1 MKFKSLITTTLAL
14 GVIAST
20 GANFNTN
27 EASAAAKPLDKSSS
41 TLHHGHS
48 NIQIPYTITVNGTSQ
63 NILSSLTFNK
73 NQNIS
78 YKDIENKVKSVLYFN
93 RGISDIDLRLSKQAE
108 YTVHFKN
115 GTKRVIDLKSGIYTA
130 DLINTSDIKA
140 ISVNVDTKKQP
151 KDKAKANVQV
161 PYTITVNGT
170 SQNIL
175 SNLTF
180 NKNQNISYKDL
191 EDKVKSV
198 LESNRGITDVD
209 LRLSKQAKYTVNFK
223 NGTKKVIDLKAGIYT
238 ANLINSSDIKSI
250 NINVDT
256 KKHIENKAKRNYQVP
271 YSINL
276 NGTSTNI
283 LSNLSFSNKP
293 WTNYKNL
300 TSQIKSVLKHDRGIS
315 EQDLK
320 YAKKAYYTVYFKN
333 GGKRIL
339 QLNSKNYTA
348 NLVHV
353 KDVKRI
359 EITVKT
365 GTKAKADRYVPYTI
379 AVNGTSTPILSDL
392 KFTGDPRVGYKDI
405 TKKVKSVLKH
415 DRGIGE
421 RELKYAK
428 KATYTVHFK
437 NGKKKVI
444 NLNSKISQL
453 NLLYVQDIKK
463 IDIDVKTGSKAKA
476 DSYVPYT
483 IAVNGTS
490 TPILSKLKISNKQLI
505 SYKYL
510 NDKVKSVLKNERG
523 ISDLD
528 LKFAKQA
535 KYTVYFKNGKK
546 QVVNLKSD
554 IFTPN
559 LFSAKDILFSA
570 KDIKK
575 IDIDVKTGS
584 KAKADSYVPYT
595 IAVNGTSTPILSKL
609 KISNKQLISYKY
621 LNDKVKSVLKSE
633 RGISDLDLKFAKQAK
648 YTVYFKNGKKQVVN
662 LKSDIFTP
670 NLFSA
675 KDIKKIDIDV
685 KQYTKSK
692 KINKSNNVKFPVTIN
707 KFENIVSNEFVFY
720 NASKITINDLSIK
733 LKSAIA
739 NDQGITKHDIELAER
754 AVYKVYFKNG
764 SSKYV
769 DLKTEYKDERVFKA
783 TDIKKVDIELKF

>member
-180 NKNQNISYKDL
+180 NKNQQISYKDL

-348 NLVHV
+348 NLVHA

-365 GTKAKADRYVPYTI
+365 GT
-379 AVNGTSTPILSDL
+379 
-392 KFTGDPRVGYKDI
+392 
-405 TKKVKSVLKH
+405 
-415 DRGIGE
+415 
-421 RELKYAK
+421 
-428 KATYTVHFK
+428 
-437 NGKKKVI
+437 
-444 NLNSKISQL
+444 
-453 NLLYVQDIKK
+453 
-463 IDIDVKTGSKAKA
+463 KAKA

-510 NDKVKSVLKNERG
+510 NDKVKSVLKSERG

-559 LFSAKDILFSA
+559 LFSAKY
-570 KDIKK
+570 IKK

-692 KINKSNNVKFPVTIN
+692 KNK
-707 KFENIVSNEFVFY
+707 
-720 NASKITINDLSIK
+720 
-733 LKSAIA
+733 
-739 NDQGITKHDIELAER
+739 
-754 AVYKVYFKNG
+754 
-764 SSKYV
+764 
-769 DLKTEYKDERVFKA
+769 
-783 TDIKKVDIELKF
+783 

>member
-365 GTKAKADRYVPYTI
+365 G
-379 AVNGTSTPILSDL
+379 
-392 KFTGDPRVGYKDI
+392 
-405 TKKVKSVLKH
+405 
-415 DRGIGE
+415 
-421 RELKYAK
+421 
-428 KATYTVHFK
+428 
-437 NGKKKVI
+437 
-444 NLNSKISQL
+444 
-453 NLLYVQDIKK
+453 
-463 IDIDVKTGSKAKA
+463 SKAKA

-559 LFSAKDILFSA
+559 LFSA

-692 KINKSNNVKFPVTIN
+692 KNK
-707 KFENIVSNEFVFY
+707 
-720 NASKITINDLSIK
+720 
-733 LKSAIA
+733 
-739 NDQGITKHDIELAER
+739 
-754 AVYKVYFKNG
+754 
-764 SSKYV
+764 
-769 DLKTEYKDERVFKA
+769 
-783 TDIKKVDIELKF
+783 

>member
-191 EDKVKSV
+191 EGKVKSV

-209 LRLSKQAKYTVNFK
+209 LRLSKQTKYTVNFK
-223 NGTKKVIDLKAGIYT
+223 NGTKKVIDLKSGIYT

-348 NLVHV
+348 NLVHA

-365 GTKAKADRYVPYTI
+365 GTKAKADR
-379 AVNGTSTPILSDL
+379 
-392 KFTGDPRVGYKDI
+392 
-405 TKKVKSVLKH
+405 
-415 DRGIGE
+415 
-421 RELKYAK
+421 
-428 KATYTVHFK
+428 
-437 NGKKKVI
+437 
-444 NLNSKISQL
+444 
-453 NLLYVQDIKK
+453 
-463 IDIDVKTGSKAKA
+463 
-476 DSYVPYT
+476 YVPYT

-510 NDKVKSVLKNERG
+510 NDKVKSVLKSERG

-559 LFSAKDILFSA
+559 LFSA

-692 KINKSNNVKFPVTIN
+692 KK
-707 KFENIVSNEFVFY
+707 
-720 NASKITINDLSIK
+720 
-733 LKSAIA
+733 
-739 NDQGITKHDIELAER
+739 
-754 AVYKVYFKNG
+754 
-764 SSKYV
+764 
-769 DLKTEYKDERVFKA
+769 
-783 TDIKKVDIELKF
+783 

>member
-14 GVIAST
+14 GVLAST
-20 GANFNTN
+20 GANFNNN

-41 TLHHGHS
+41 SLHHGYSKVHV
-48 NIQIPYTITVNGTSQ
+48 PYAITVNGTSQ

-78 YKDIENKVKSVLYFN
+78 YKDLEDRVKSVLKSD
-93 RGISDIDLRLSKQAE
+93 RGISDIDLRLSKQAK
-108 YTVHFKN
+108 YTVYFKN
-115 GTKRVIDLKSGIYTA
+115 GTKKVIDLKAGIYTA
-130 DLINTSDIKA
+130 DLINTSEIKA
-140 ISVNVDTKKQP
+140 ININVDTKKQVEDKK
-151 KDKAKANVQV
+151 KDKANYQV

-223 NGTKKVIDLKAGIYT
+223 NGTKKVIDLKSGIYT

-348 NLVHV
+348 NLVHA

-405 TKKVKSVLKH
+405 SKKVKSVLKH

-437 NGKKKVI
+437 NGTKKVI
-444 NLNSKISQL
+444 NINSNISQL

-463 IDIDVKTGSKAKA
+463 IDIDVKTG
-476 DSYVPYT
+476 T
-483 IAVNGTS
+483 
-490 TPILSKLKISNKQLI
+490 
-505 SYKYL
+505 
-510 NDKVKSVLKNERG
+510 
-523 ISDLD
+523 
-528 LKFAKQA
+528 
-535 KYTVYFKNGKK
+535 
-546 QVVNLKSD
+546 
-554 IFTPN
+554 
-559 LFSAKDILFSA
+559 
-570 KDIKK
+570 
-575 IDIDVKTGS
+575 

-685 KQYTKSK
+685 KQY
-692 KINKSNNVKFPVTIN
+692 
-707 KFENIVSNEFVFY
+707 
-720 NASKITINDLSIK
+720 
-733 LKSAIA
+733 
-739 NDQGITKHDIELAER
+739 
-754 AVYKVYFKNG
+754 
-764 SSKYV
+764 
-769 DLKTEYKDERVFKA
+769 
-783 TDIKKVDIELKF
+783 

>member
-191 EDKVKSV
+191 EGKVKSV

-223 NGTKKVIDLKAGIYT
+223 NGTKKVIDLKSGIYT

-348 NLVHV
+348 NLVHA

-365 GTKAKADRYVPYTI
+365 GNKAKADR
-379 AVNGTSTPILSDL
+379 
-392 KFTGDPRVGYKDI
+392 
-405 TKKVKSVLKH
+405 
-415 DRGIGE
+415 
-421 RELKYAK
+421 
-428 KATYTVHFK
+428 
-437 NGKKKVI
+437 
-444 NLNSKISQL
+444 
-453 NLLYVQDIKK
+453 
-463 IDIDVKTGSKAKA
+463 
-476 DSYVPYT
+476 YVPYT

-510 NDKVKSVLKNERG
+510 NDKVKSVLKSERG

-559 LFSAKDILFSA
+559 LFSA

>member
-180 NKNQNISYKDL
+180 NKNQQISYKDL

-348 NLVHV
+348 NLVHA

-365 GTKAKADRYVPYTI
+365 GTKAKADR
-379 AVNGTSTPILSDL
+379 
-392 KFTGDPRVGYKDI
+392 
-405 TKKVKSVLKH
+405 
-415 DRGIGE
+415 
-421 RELKYAK
+421 
-428 KATYTVHFK
+428 
-437 NGKKKVI
+437 
-444 NLNSKISQL
+444 
-453 NLLYVQDIKK
+453 
-463 IDIDVKTGSKAKA
+463 
-476 DSYVPYT
+476 
-483 IAVNGTS
+483 
-490 TPILSKLKISNKQLI
+490 
-505 SYKYL
+505 
-510 NDKVKSVLKNERG
+510 
-523 ISDLD
+523 
-528 LKFAKQA
+528 
-535 KYTVYFKNGKK
+535 
-546 QVVNLKSD
+546 
-554 IFTPN
+554 
-559 LFSAKDILFSA
+559 
-570 KDIKK
+570 
-575 IDIDVKTGS
+575 
-584 KAKADSYVPYT
+584 YVPYT

-685 KQYTKSK
+685 KTGSKAKADSYVPYTIAVNGTSTP
-692 KINKSNNVKFPVTIN
+692 I
-707 KFENIVSNEFVFY
+707 
-720 NASKITINDLSIK
+720 LSK
-733 LKSAIA
+733 LKISNKQLISYKYL
-739 NDQGITKHDIELAER
+739 NDKVKSVLKSERGISDLDLKFAKQAKYT
-754 AVYKVYFKNG
+754 VYFKNG
-764 SSKYV
+764 K
-769 DLKTEYKDERVFKA
+769 
-783 TDIKKVDIELKF
+783 

>member
-14 GVIAST
+14 GVLAST
-20 GANFNTN
+20 GANFNNN

-41 TLHHGHS
+41 SLHHGYSKVHV
-48 NIQIPYTITVNGTSQ
+48 PYAITVNGTSQ

-78 YKDIENKVKSVLYFN
+78 YKDLEDRVKSVLKSD
-93 RGISDIDLRLSKQAE
+93 RGISDIDLRLSKQAK
-108 YTVHFKN
+108 YTVYFKN
-115 GTKRVIDLKSGIYTA
+115 GTKKVIDLKAGIYTA
-130 DLINTSDIKA
+130 DLINTSEIKA
-140 ISVNVDTKKQP
+140 IDINVDTKKQVEDKK
-151 KDKAKANVQV
+151 KDKANYQV

-223 NGTKKVIDLKAGIYT
+223 NGTKKVIDLKSGIYT

-348 NLVHV
+348 NLVHA

-405 TKKVKSVLKH
+405 SKKVKSVLKH

-437 NGKKKVI
+437 NGTKKVI
-444 NLNSKISQL
+444 NINSNISQL

-463 IDIDVKTGSKAKA
+463 IDIDVKTGTKAKA

-510 NDKVKSVLKNERG
+510 NDKVKSVLK
-523 ISDLD
+523 I
-528 LKFAKQA
+528 
-535 KYTVYFKNGKK
+535 
-546 QVVNLKSD
+546 
-554 IFTPN
+554 
-559 LFSAKDILFSA
+559 
-570 KDIKK
+570 
-575 IDIDVKTGS
+575 
-584 KAKADSYVPYT
+584 
-595 IAVNGTSTPILSKL
+595 
-609 KISNKQLISYKY
+609 
-621 LNDKVKSVLKSE
+621 E

-692 KINKSNNVKFPVTIN
+692 KNK
-707 KFENIVSNEFVFY
+707 
-720 NASKITINDLSIK
+720 
-733 LKSAIA
+733 
-739 NDQGITKHDIELAER
+739 
-754 AVYKVYFKNG
+754 
-764 SSKYV
+764 
-769 DLKTEYKDERVFKA
+769 
-783 TDIKKVDIELKF
+783 

>member
-14 GVIAST
+14 GVLAST
-20 GANFNTN
+20 GANFNNN
-27 EASAAAKPLDKSSS
+27 EASAAAKTLDKSSS
-41 TLHHGHS
+41 SLHHGYSKVHV
-48 NIQIPYTITVNGTSQ
+48 PYAITVNGTSQ

-78 YKDIENKVKSVLYFN
+78 YKDLEDRVKSVLKSD
-93 RGISDIDLRLSKQAE
+93 RGISDIDLRLSKQAK
-108 YTVHFKN
+108 YTVYFKN
-115 GTKRVIDLKSGIYTA
+115 GTKKVIDLKAGIYTA
-130 DLINTSDIKA
+130 DLINTSEIKA
-140 ISVNVDTKKQP
+140 ININVDTKKQVEDKK
-151 KDKAKANVQV
+151 KDKANYQV

-223 NGTKKVIDLKAGIYT
+223 NGTKKVIDLKSGIYT

-348 NLVHV
+348 NLVHA

-405 TKKVKSVLKH
+405 SKKVKSVLKH

-437 NGKKKVI
+437 NGTKKVI
-444 NLNSKISQL
+444 NINSNISQL

-463 IDIDVKTGSKAKA
+463 IDIDVKTG
-476 DSYVPYT
+476 T
-483 IAVNGTS
+483 
-490 TPILSKLKISNKQLI
+490 
-505 SYKYL
+505 
-510 NDKVKSVLKNERG
+510 
-523 ISDLD
+523 
-528 LKFAKQA
+528 
-535 KYTVYFKNGKK
+535 
-546 QVVNLKSD
+546 
-554 IFTPN
+554 
-559 LFSAKDILFSA
+559 
-570 KDIKK
+570 
-575 IDIDVKTGS
+575 

-692 KINKSNNVKFPVTIN
+692 KNK
-707 KFENIVSNEFVFY
+707 
-720 NASKITINDLSIK
+720 
-733 LKSAIA
+733 
-739 NDQGITKHDIELAER
+739 
-754 AVYKVYFKNG
+754 
-764 SSKYV
+764 
-769 DLKTEYKDERVFKA
+769 
-783 TDIKKVDIELKF
+783 

>member
-48 NIQIPYTITVNGTSQ
+48 NIQIPYTITVNGKSQ

-191 EDKVKSV
+191 EGKVKSV

-223 NGTKKVIDLKAGIYT
+223 NGTKKVIDLKSGIYT

-348 NLVHV
+348 NLVHA

-365 GTKAKADRYVPYTI
+365 GTKAKADR
-379 AVNGTSTPILSDL
+379 
-392 KFTGDPRVGYKDI
+392 
-405 TKKVKSVLKH
+405 
-415 DRGIGE
+415 
-421 RELKYAK
+421 
-428 KATYTVHFK
+428 
-437 NGKKKVI
+437 
-444 NLNSKISQL
+444 
-453 NLLYVQDIKK
+453 
-463 IDIDVKTGSKAKA
+463 
-476 DSYVPYT
+476 YVPYT

-510 NDKVKSVLKNERG
+510 NDKVKSVLKSERG

-559 LFSAKDILFSA
+559 LFSA

-692 KINKSNNVKFPVTIN
+692 KK
-707 KFENIVSNEFVFY
+707 
-720 NASKITINDLSIK
+720 
-733 LKSAIA
+733 
-739 NDQGITKHDIELAER
+739 
-754 AVYKVYFKNG
+754 
-764 SSKYV
+764 
-769 DLKTEYKDERVFKA
+769 
-783 TDIKKVDIELKF
+783 

>member
-14 GVIAST
+14 GVLAST

-48 NIQIPYTITVNGTSQ
+48 KIQVPYTITVNGTSQ

-73 NQNIS
+73 NQQIS
-78 YKDIENKVKSVLYFN
+78 YKDLENKVKSVLYFN

-115 GTKRVIDLKSGIYTA
+115 GTKKVVDLKSGIYTA

-175 SNLTF
+175 SSLTF
-180 NKNQNISYKDL
+180 NKNQNVSYKDL

-209 LRLSKQAKYTVNFK
+209 LRLSKQAKFTVNFK

-333 GGKRIL
+333 GGKRVVHF
-339 QLNSKNYTA
+339 NSKTYSA
-348 NLVHV
+348 NLVHA
-353 KDVKRI
+353 KDVKKI
-359 EITVKT
+359 EVTVKT
-365 GTKAKADRYVPYTI
+365 ASKAKAERYVPYSI
-379 AVNGTSTPILSDL
+379 AVNGTSTPNLSDL

-490 TPILSKLKISNKQLI
+490 THILSKLKISNKQLI
-505 SYKYL
+505 GYQDL
-510 NDKVKSVLKNERG
+510 NEKVKSVLKHDRG
-523 ISDLD
+523 INDIE

-535 KYTVYFKNGKK
+535 KYTIHFKNGKT
-546 QVVNLKSD
+546 QVVDLKSD
-554 IFTPN
+554 IFT
-559 LFSAKDILFSA
+559 
-570 KDIKK
+570 
-575 IDIDVKTGS
+575 
-584 KAKADSYVPYT
+584 
-595 IAVNGTSTPILSKL
+595 
-609 KISNKQLISYKY
+609 
-621 LNDKVKSVLKSE
+621 
-633 RGISDLDLKFAKQAK
+633 R
-648 YTVYFKNGKKQVVN
+648 
-662 LKSDIFTP
+662 

-685 KQYTKSK
+685 KQHTKSK

-720 NASKITINDLSIK
+720 N
-733 LKSAIA
+733 
-739 NDQGITKHDIELAER
+739 
-754 AVYKVYFKNG
+754 
-764 SSKYV
+764 
-769 DLKTEYKDERVFKA
+769 
-783 TDIKKVDIELKF
+783 

>member
-14 GVIAST
+14 GVLAST
-20 GANFNTN
+20 GANFNNN

-41 TLHHGHS
+41 SLHHGYSKVHV
-48 NIQIPYTITVNGTSQ
+48 PYAITVNGTSQ
-63 NILSSLTFNK
+63 NILSSLTLNK

-78 YKDIENKVKSVLYFN
+78 YKDLEDRVKSVLKSD
-93 RGISDIDLRLSKQAE
+93 RGISDIDLRLSKQAK
-108 YTVHFKN
+108 YTVYFKN
-115 GTKRVIDLKSGIYTA
+115 GTKKVIDLKAGIYTA
-130 DLINTSDIKA
+130 DLINTSEIKA
-140 ISVNVDTKKQP
+140 ININVDTKKQVEDKK
-151 KDKAKANVQV
+151 KDKANYQV

-223 NGTKKVIDLKAGIYT
+223 NGTKKVIDLKSGIYT

-348 NLVHV
+348 NLVHA

-405 TKKVKSVLKH
+405 SKKVKSVLKH

-437 NGKKKVI
+437 NGTKKVI
-444 NLNSKISQL
+444 NINSNISQL

-463 IDIDVKTGSKAKA
+463 IDIDVKTG
-476 DSYVPYT
+476 T
-483 IAVNGTS
+483 
-490 TPILSKLKISNKQLI
+490 
-505 SYKYL
+505 
-510 NDKVKSVLKNERG
+510 
-523 ISDLD
+523 
-528 LKFAKQA
+528 
-535 KYTVYFKNGKK
+535 
-546 QVVNLKSD
+546 
-554 IFTPN
+554 
-559 LFSAKDILFSA
+559 
-570 KDIKK
+570 
-575 IDIDVKTGS
+575 

-692 KINKSNNVKFPVTIN
+692 KNK
-707 KFENIVSNEFVFY
+707 
-720 NASKITINDLSIK
+720 
-733 LKSAIA
+733 
-739 NDQGITKHDIELAER
+739 
-754 AVYKVYFKNG
+754 
-764 SSKYV
+764 
-769 DLKTEYKDERVFKA
+769 
-783 TDIKKVDIELKF
+783 

>member
-14 GVIAST
+14 GVLAST
-20 GANFNTN
+20 GANFNNN

-41 TLHHGHS
+41 SLHHGYSKVHV
-48 NIQIPYTITVNGTSQ
+48 PYAITVNGTSQ

-73 NQNIS
+73 KQNIS
-78 YKDIENKVKSVLYFN
+78 YKDLEDRVKSVLKSD
-93 RGISDIDLRLSKQAE
+93 RGISDIDLRLSKQAK
-108 YTVHFKN
+108 YTVYFKN
-115 GTKRVIDLKSGIYTA
+115 GTKKVIDLKAGIYTA
-130 DLINTSDIKA
+130 DLINTSEIKA
-140 ISVNVDTKKQP
+140 ININVDTKKQVEDKK
-151 KDKAKANVQV
+151 KDKANYQV

-223 NGTKKVIDLKAGIYT
+223 NGTKKVIDLKSGIYT

-348 NLVHV
+348 NLVHA

-405 TKKVKSVLKH
+405 SKKVKSVLKH

-437 NGKKKVI
+437 NGTKKVI
-444 NLNSKISQL
+444 NINSNISQL

-463 IDIDVKTGSKAKA
+463 IDIDVKTG
-476 DSYVPYT
+476 T
-483 IAVNGTS
+483 
-490 TPILSKLKISNKQLI
+490 
-505 SYKYL
+505 
-510 NDKVKSVLKNERG
+510 
-523 ISDLD
+523 
-528 LKFAKQA
+528 
-535 KYTVYFKNGKK
+535 
-546 QVVNLKSD
+546 
-554 IFTPN
+554 
-559 LFSAKDILFSA
+559 
-570 KDIKK
+570 
-575 IDIDVKTGS
+575 

-692 KINKSNNVKFPVTIN
+692 KNK
-707 KFENIVSNEFVFY
+707 
-720 NASKITINDLSIK
+720 
-733 LKSAIA
+733 
-739 NDQGITKHDIELAER
+739 
-754 AVYKVYFKNG
+754 
-764 SSKYV
+764 
-769 DLKTEYKDERVFKA
+769 
-783 TDIKKVDIELKF
+783 

>member
-14 GVIAST
+14 GVLAST
-20 GANFNTN
+20 GANFNNN

-41 TLHHGHS
+41 SLHHGYSKVHV
-48 NIQIPYTITVNGTSQ
+48 PYAITVNGTSQ

-78 YKDIENKVKSVLYFN
+78 YKDLEDRVKSVLKSD
-93 RGISDIDLRLSKQAE
+93 RGISDIDLRLSKQAK
-108 YTVHFKN
+108 YTVYFKN
-115 GTKRVIDLKSGIYTA
+115 GTKKVIDLKAGIYTA
-130 DLINTSDIKA
+130 DLINTSEIKA
-140 ISVNVDTKKQP
+140 ININVDTKKQVEDKK
-151 KDKAKANVQV
+151 KDKANYQV

-223 NGTKKVIDLKAGIYT
+223 NGTKKVIDLKSGIYT

-348 NLVHV
+348 NLVHA

-405 TKKVKSVLKH
+405 SKKVKSVLKH

-437 NGKKKVI
+437 NGTKKVI
-444 NLNSKISQL
+444 NINSNISQL

-463 IDIDVKTGSKAKA
+463 IDIDVKTG
-476 DSYVPYT
+476 T
-483 IAVNGTS
+483 
-490 TPILSKLKISNKQLI
+490 
-505 SYKYL
+505 
-510 NDKVKSVLKNERG
+510 
-523 ISDLD
+523 
-528 LKFAKQA
+528 
-535 KYTVYFKNGKK
+535 
-546 QVVNLKSD
+546 
-554 IFTPN
+554 
-559 LFSAKDILFSA
+559 
-570 KDIKK
+570 
-575 IDIDVKTGS
+575 

-670 NLFSA
+670 
-675 KDIKKIDIDV
+675 
-685 KQYTKSK
+685 
-692 KINKSNNVKFPVTIN
+692 
-707 KFENIVSNEFVFY
+707 
-720 NASKITINDLSIK
+720 
-733 LKSAIA
+733 
-739 NDQGITKHDIELAER
+739 
-754 AVYKVYFKNG
+754 
-764 SSKYV
+764 
-769 DLKTEYKDERVFKA
+769 
-783 TDIKKVDIELKF
+783 

>member
-14 GVIAST
+14 GVLAST
-20 GANFNTN
+20 GANFNN
-27 EASAAAKPLDKSSS
+27 NKASAAAKPLDKSSS
-41 TLHHGHS
+41 SLHHGYSKVHV
-48 NIQIPYTITVNGTSQ
+48 PYAITVNGTSQ
-63 NILSSLTFNK
+63 NILSNLTFNK

-78 YKDIENKVKSVLYFN
+78 YKDLEDRVKSVLKSD
-93 RGISDIDLRLSKQAE
+93 RGISDIDLRLSKQAK
-108 YTVHFKN
+108 YTVYFKN
-115 GTKRVIDLKSGIYTA
+115 GTKKVIDLKAGIYTA
-130 DLINTSDIKA
+130 DLINTSEIKA
-140 ISVNVDTKKQP
+140 ININVDTKKQVEDKK
-151 KDKAKANVQV
+151 KDKANYQV

-223 NGTKKVIDLKAGIYT
+223 NGTKKVIDLKSGIYT

-348 NLVHV
+348 NLVHA

-405 TKKVKSVLKH
+405 SKKVKSVLKH

-437 NGKKKVI
+437 NGTKKVI
-444 NLNSKISQL
+444 NINSNISQL

-463 IDIDVKTGSKAKA
+463 IDIDVKTG
-476 DSYVPYT
+476 T
-483 IAVNGTS
+483 
-490 TPILSKLKISNKQLI
+490 
-505 SYKYL
+505 
-510 NDKVKSVLKNERG
+510 
-523 ISDLD
+523 
-528 LKFAKQA
+528 
-535 KYTVYFKNGKK
+535 
-546 QVVNLKSD
+546 
-554 IFTPN
+554 
-559 LFSAKDILFSA
+559 
-570 KDIKK
+570 
-575 IDIDVKTGS
+575 

-692 KINKSNNVKFPVTIN
+692 KNK
-707 KFENIVSNEFVFY
+707 
-720 NASKITINDLSIK
+720 
-733 LKSAIA
+733 
-739 NDQGITKHDIELAER
+739 
-754 AVYKVYFKNG
+754 
-764 SSKYV
+764 
-769 DLKTEYKDERVFKA
+769 
-783 TDIKKVDIELKF
+783 

>member
-14 GVIAST
+14 SVLAST
-20 GANFNTN
+20 GANFNNN

-41 TLHHGHS
+41 SLHHGYSKVHV
-48 NIQIPYTITVNGTSQ
+48 PYAITVNGTSQ

-78 YKDIENKVKSVLYFN
+78 YKDLEDRVKSVLKSD
-93 RGISDIDLRLSKQAE
+93 RGISDIDLRLSKQAK
-108 YTVHFKN
+108 YTVYFKN
-115 GTKRVIDLKSGIYTA
+115 GTKKVIDLKAGIYTA
-130 DLINTSDIKA
+130 DLINTSEIKA
-140 ISVNVDTKKQP
+140 ININVDTKKQVEDKK
-151 KDKAKANVQV
+151 KDKANYQV

-223 NGTKKVIDLKAGIYT
+223 NGTKKVIDLKSGIYT

-348 NLVHV
+348 NLVHA

-405 TKKVKSVLKH
+405 SKKVKSVLKH

-437 NGKKKVI
+437 NGTKKVI
-444 NLNSKISQL
+444 NINSNISQL

-463 IDIDVKTGSKAKA
+463 IDIDVKTG
-476 DSYVPYT
+476 T
-483 IAVNGTS
+483 
-490 TPILSKLKISNKQLI
+490 
-505 SYKYL
+505 
-510 NDKVKSVLKNERG
+510 
-523 ISDLD
+523 
-528 LKFAKQA
+528 
-535 KYTVYFKNGKK
+535 
-546 QVVNLKSD
+546 
-554 IFTPN
+554 
-559 LFSAKDILFSA
+559 
-570 KDIKK
+570 
-575 IDIDVKTGS
+575 

-692 KINKSNNVKFPVTIN
+692 KNK
-707 KFENIVSNEFVFY
+707 
-720 NASKITINDLSIK
+720 
-733 LKSAIA
+733 
-739 NDQGITKHDIELAER
+739 
-754 AVYKVYFKNG
+754 
-764 SSKYV
+764 
-769 DLKTEYKDERVFKA
+769 
-783 TDIKKVDIELKF
+783 

>member
-14 GVIAST
+14 GVLAST
-20 GANFNTN
+20 GANFNNN

-41 TLHHGHS
+41 SLHHGYSKVHV
-48 NIQIPYTITVNGTSQ
+48 PYAITVNGTSQ

-78 YKDIENKVKSVLYFN
+78 YKDLEDRVKSVLKSD
-93 RGISDIDLRLSKQAE
+93 RDISDIDLRLSKQAK
-108 YTVHFKN
+108 YTVYFKN
-115 GTKRVIDLKSGIYTA
+115 GTKKVIDLKAGIYTA
-130 DLINTSDIKA
+130 DLINTSEIKA
-140 ISVNVDTKKQP
+140 ININVDTKKQVEDKK
-151 KDKAKANVQV
+151 KDKANYQV

-223 NGTKKVIDLKAGIYT
+223 NGTKKVIDLKSGIYT

-348 NLVHV
+348 NLVHA

-405 TKKVKSVLKH
+405 SKKVKSVLKH

-437 NGKKKVI
+437 NGTKKVI
-444 NLNSKISQL
+444 NINSNISQL

-463 IDIDVKTGSKAKA
+463 IDIDVKTG
-476 DSYVPYT
+476 T
-483 IAVNGTS
+483 
-490 TPILSKLKISNKQLI
+490 
-505 SYKYL
+505 
-510 NDKVKSVLKNERG
+510 
-523 ISDLD
+523 
-528 LKFAKQA
+528 
-535 KYTVYFKNGKK
+535 
-546 QVVNLKSD
+546 
-554 IFTPN
+554 
-559 LFSAKDILFSA
+559 
-570 KDIKK
+570 
-575 IDIDVKTGS
+575 

-692 KINKSNNVKFPVTIN
+692 KNK
-707 KFENIVSNEFVFY
+707 
-720 NASKITINDLSIK
+720 
-733 LKSAIA
+733 
-739 NDQGITKHDIELAER
+739 
-754 AVYKVYFKNG
+754 
-764 SSKYV
+764 
-769 DLKTEYKDERVFKA
+769 
-783 TDIKKVDIELKF
+783 

>member
-14 GVIAST
+14 GVLAST
-20 GANFNTN
+20 GANFNNN

-41 TLHHGHS
+41 SLHHGYSKVHV
-48 NIQIPYTITVNGTSQ
+48 PYAITVNGTSQ

-78 YKDIENKVKSVLYFN
+78 YKDLEDRVKSVLKSD
-93 RGISDIDLRLSKQAE
+93 RGISDIDLRLSKQAK
-108 YTVHFKN
+108 YTVYFKN
-115 GTKRVIDLKSGIYTA
+115 GTKKVIDLKAGIYTA
-130 DLINTSDIKA
+130 DLINTSEIKA
-140 ISVNVDTKKQP
+140 ININVDTKKQVEDKK
-151 KDKAKANVQV
+151 KDKANYQV

-223 NGTKKVIDLKAGIYT
+223 NGTKKVIDLKSGIYT

-348 NLVHV
+348 NLVHA

-405 TKKVKSVLKH
+405 SKKVKSVLKH

-437 NGKKKVI
+437 NGTKKVI
-444 NLNSKISQL
+444 NINSNISQL

-463 IDIDVKTGSKAKA
+463 IDIDVKTGTKAKA

-510 NDKVKSVLKNERG
+510 NDKVKSVLK
-523 ISDLD
+523 I
-528 LKFAKQA
+528 
-535 KYTVYFKNGKK
+535 
-546 QVVNLKSD
+546 
-554 IFTPN
+554 
-559 LFSAKDILFSA
+559 
-570 KDIKK
+570 
-575 IDIDVKTGS
+575 
-584 KAKADSYVPYT
+584 
-595 IAVNGTSTPILSKL
+595 
-609 KISNKQLISYKY
+609 
-621 LNDKVKSVLKSE
+621 E

-692 KINKSNNVKFPVTIN
+692 KK
-707 KFENIVSNEFVFY
+707 
-720 NASKITINDLSIK
+720 
-733 LKSAIA
+733 
-739 NDQGITKHDIELAER
+739 
-754 AVYKVYFKNG
+754 
-764 SSKYV
+764 
-769 DLKTEYKDERVFKA
+769 
-783 TDIKKVDIELKF
+783 

>member
-1 MKFKSLITTTLAL
+1 MKFKSLITTTLAS
-14 GVIAST
+14 GVLAST
-20 GANFNTN
+20 GANFNNN

-41 TLHHGHS
+41 SLHHGYSKVHV
-48 NIQIPYTITVNGTSQ
+48 PYAITVNGTSQ

-78 YKDIENKVKSVLYFN
+78 YKDLEDRVKSVLKSD
-93 RGISDIDLRLSKQAE
+93 RGISDIDLRLSKQAK
-108 YTVHFKN
+108 YTVYFKN
-115 GTKRVIDLKSGIYTA
+115 GTKKVIDLKAGIYTA
-130 DLINTSDIKA
+130 DLINTSEIKA
-140 ISVNVDTKKQP
+140 ININVDTKKQVEDKK
-151 KDKAKANVQV
+151 KDKANYQV

-223 NGTKKVIDLKAGIYT
+223 NGTKKVIDLKSGIYT

-348 NLVHV
+348 NLVHA

-405 TKKVKSVLKH
+405 SKKVKSVLKH

-437 NGKKKVI
+437 NGTKKVI
-444 NLNSKISQL
+444 NINSNISQL

-463 IDIDVKTGSKAKA
+463 IDIDVKTG
-476 DSYVPYT
+476 T
-483 IAVNGTS
+483 
-490 TPILSKLKISNKQLI
+490 
-505 SYKYL
+505 
-510 NDKVKSVLKNERG
+510 
-523 ISDLD
+523 
-528 LKFAKQA
+528 
-535 KYTVYFKNGKK
+535 
-546 QVVNLKSD
+546 
-554 IFTPN
+554 
-559 LFSAKDILFSA
+559 
-570 KDIKK
+570 
-575 IDIDVKTGS
+575 

-733 LKSAIA
+733 LKSAMA
-739 NDQGITKHDIELAER
+739 NDQGITKHDIGLAER

>member
-14 GVIAST
+14 GVLAST

-27 EASAAAKPLDKSSS
+27 EASAAAKPLDKTSS

-48 NIQIPYTITVNGTSQ
+48 KIQVPYTITVNGTSQ

-73 NQNIS
+73 NQQIS
-78 YKDIENKVKSVLYFN
+78 YKDLENKVKSVLYFN

-115 GTKRVIDLKSGIYTA
+115 GTKKVVDLKSGIYTA

-175 SNLTF
+175 SSLTF
-180 NKNQNISYKDL
+180 NKNQNVSYKDL

-209 LRLSKQAKYTVNFK
+209 LRLSKQAKFTVNFK

-333 GGKRIL
+333 GGKRVVHF
-339 QLNSKNYTA
+339 NSKTYSA
-348 NLVHV
+348 NLVHA
-353 KDVKRI
+353 KDVKKI
-359 EITVKT
+359 EVTVKT
-365 GTKAKADRYVPYTI
+365 ASKAKAERYVPYSI
-379 AVNGTSTPILSDL
+379 AVSGTSTPNLSDL

-490 TPILSKLKISNKQLI
+490 THILSKLKISNKQLI
-505 SYKYL
+505 GYQDL
-510 NDKVKSVLKNERG
+510 NEKVKSVLKHDRG
-523 ISDLD
+523 INDIE

-535 KYTVYFKNGKK
+535 KYTIHFKNGKT
-546 QVVNLKSD
+546 QVVDLKSD
-554 IFTPN
+554 IFT
-559 LFSAKDILFSA
+559 
-570 KDIKK
+570 
-575 IDIDVKTGS
+575 
-584 KAKADSYVPYT
+584 
-595 IAVNGTSTPILSKL
+595 
-609 KISNKQLISYKY
+609 
-621 LNDKVKSVLKSE
+621 
-633 RGISDLDLKFAKQAK
+633 R
-648 YTVYFKNGKKQVVN
+648 
-662 LKSDIFTP
+662 

-685 KQYTKSK
+685 KQHTKSK

-720 NASKITINDLSIK
+720 NASKITINDLSTK
-733 LKSAIA
+733 LKSAMA
-739 NDQGITKHDIELAER
+739 NDQGITKHDIGLAER

-769 DLKTEYKDERVFKA
+769 DLKTEYKDRKVFKA

>member
-14 GVIAST
+14 GVLAST

-48 NIQIPYTITVNGTSQ
+48 KIQVPYTITVNGTSQ

-73 NQNIS
+73 NQQIS
-78 YKDIENKVKSVLYFN
+78 YKDLENKVKSVLYFN

-115 GTKRVIDLKSGIYTA
+115 GTKKVVDLKSGIYTA

-161 PYTITVNGT
+161 PYTIMVNGT

-175 SNLTF
+175 SSLTF
-180 NKNQNISYKDL
+180 NKNQNVSYKDL

-209 LRLSKQAKYTVNFK
+209 LRLSKQAKFTVNFK

-333 GGKRIL
+333 GGKRVVHF
-339 QLNSKNYTA
+339 NSKTYSA
-348 NLVHV
+348 NLVHA
-353 KDVKRI
+353 KDVKKI
-359 EITVKT
+359 EVTVKT
-365 GTKAKADRYVPYTI
+365 ASKAKAERYVPYSI
-379 AVNGTSTPILSDL
+379 AVNGTSTPNLSDL

-490 TPILSKLKISNKQLI
+490 THILSKLKISNKQLI
-505 SYKYL
+505 GYQDL
-510 NDKVKSVLKNERG
+510 NEKVKSVLKHDRG
-523 ISDLD
+523 INDIE

-535 KYTVYFKNGKK
+535 KYTIHFKNGKT
-546 QVVNLKSD
+546 QVVDLKSD
-554 IFTPN
+554 IFT
-559 LFSAKDILFSA
+559 
-570 KDIKK
+570 
-575 IDIDVKTGS
+575 
-584 KAKADSYVPYT
+584 
-595 IAVNGTSTPILSKL
+595 
-609 KISNKQLISYKY
+609 
-621 LNDKVKSVLKSE
+621 
-633 RGISDLDLKFAKQAK
+633 R
-648 YTVYFKNGKKQVVN
+648 
-662 LKSDIFTP
+662 

-685 KQYTKSK
+685 KQHTKSK

-720 NASKITINDLSIK
+720 NASKITINDLSTK
-733 LKSAIA
+733 LKSAMA
-739 NDQGITKHDIELAER
+739 NDQGITKHDIGLAER

-769 DLKTEYKDERVFKA
+769 DLKTEYKDRKVFKA

>member
-14 GVIAST
+14 GVLAST

-48 NIQIPYTITVNGTSQ
+48 KIQVPYTITVNGTSQ

-73 NQNIS
+73 NQQIS
-78 YKDIENKVKSVLYFN
+78 YKDLENKVKSVLYFN

-115 GTKRVIDLKSGIYTA
+115 GTKKVVDLKSGIYTA

-175 SNLTF
+175 SSLTF
-180 NKNQNISYKDL
+180 NKNQNVSYKDL

-209 LRLSKQAKYTVNFK
+209 LRLSKQAKFTVNFK

-333 GGKRIL
+333 GGKRVVHF
-339 QLNSKNYTA
+339 NSKTYSA
-348 NLVHV
+348 NLVHA
-353 KDVKRI
+353 KDVKKI
-359 EITVKT
+359 EVTVKT
-365 GTKAKADRYVPYTI
+365 ASKAKAERYVPYSI
-379 AVNGTSTPILSDL
+379 AVNGTST
-392 KFTGDPRVGYKDI
+392 
-405 TKKVKSVLKH
+405 H
-415 DRGIGE
+415 
-421 RELKYAK
+421 
-428 KATYTVHFK
+428 
-437 NGKKKVI
+437 
-444 NLNSKISQL
+444 
-453 NLLYVQDIKK
+453 
-463 IDIDVKTGSKAKA
+463 
-476 DSYVPYT
+476 
-483 IAVNGTS
+483 
-490 TPILSKLKISNKQLI
+490 ILSKLKISNKQLI
-505 SYKYL
+505 GYQDL
-510 NDKVKSVLKNERG
+510 NEKVKSVLKHDRG
-523 ISDLD
+523 INDIE

-535 KYTVYFKNGKK
+535 KYTIHFKNGKT
-546 QVVNLKSD
+546 QVVDLKSD
-554 IFTPN
+554 IFT
-559 LFSAKDILFSA
+559 
-570 KDIKK
+570 
-575 IDIDVKTGS
+575 
-584 KAKADSYVPYT
+584 
-595 IAVNGTSTPILSKL
+595 
-609 KISNKQLISYKY
+609 
-621 LNDKVKSVLKSE
+621 
-633 RGISDLDLKFAKQAK
+633 R
-648 YTVYFKNGKKQVVN
+648 
-662 LKSDIFTP
+662 

-685 KQYTKSK
+685 KQHTKSK

-720 NASKITINDLSIK
+720 NASKITINDLSTK
-733 LKSAIA
+733 LKSAMA
-739 NDQGITKHDIELAER
+739 NDQGITKHDIGLAEH

-769 DLKTEYKDERVFKA
+769 DLKTEYKDRKVFKA

>member
-14 GVIAST
+14 GVLAST
-20 GANFNTN
+20 GANFNNN

-41 TLHHGHS
+41 SLHHGYSKVHV
-48 NIQIPYTITVNGTSQ
+48 PYAITVNGTSQ

-78 YKDIENKVKSVLYFN
+78 YKDLEDRVKSVLKSD
-93 RGISDIDLRLSKQAE
+93 RGISDIDLRLSKQAK
-108 YTVHFKN
+108 YTVYFKN
-115 GTKRVIDLKSGIYTA
+115 GTKKVIDLKAGIYTA
-130 DLINTSDIKA
+130 DLINTSEIKA
-140 ISVNVDTKKQP
+140 ININVDTKKQVEDKK
-151 KDKAKANVQV
+151 KDKANYQV

-223 NGTKKVIDLKAGIYT
+223 NGTKKVIDLKSGIYT

-300 TSQIKSVLKHDRGIS
+300 TSQIKSVLKHDRGI
-315 EQDLK
+315 
-320 YAKKAYYTVYFKN
+320 
-333 GGKRIL
+333 
-339 QLNSKNYTA
+339 
-348 NLVHV
+348 
-353 KDVKRI
+353 
-359 EITVKT
+359 
-365 GTKAKADRYVPYTI
+365 
-379 AVNGTSTPILSDL
+379 
-392 KFTGDPRVGYKDI
+392 
-405 TKKVKSVLKH
+405 
-415 DRGIGE
+415 GE

-437 NGKKKVI
+437 NGTKKVI
-444 NLNSKISQL
+444 NINSNISQL

-463 IDIDVKTGSKAKA
+463 IDIDVKTG
-476 DSYVPYT
+476 T
-483 IAVNGTS
+483 
-490 TPILSKLKISNKQLI
+490 
-505 SYKYL
+505 
-510 NDKVKSVLKNERG
+510 
-523 ISDLD
+523 
-528 LKFAKQA
+528 
-535 KYTVYFKNGKK
+535 
-546 QVVNLKSD
+546 
-554 IFTPN
+554 
-559 LFSAKDILFSA
+559 
-570 KDIKK
+570 
-575 IDIDVKTGS
+575 

-692 KINKSNNVKFPVTIN
+692 K
-707 KFENIVSNEFVFY
+707 
-720 NASKITINDLSIK
+720 
-733 LKSAIA
+733 
-739 NDQGITKHDIELAER
+739 
-754 AVYKVYFKNG
+754 
-764 SSKYV
+764 
-769 DLKTEYKDERVFKA
+769 
-783 TDIKKVDIELKF
+783 

>member
-115 GTKRVIDLKSGIYTA
+115 GTKKVIDLKSGIYTA

-191 EDKVKSV
+191 EGKVKSV

-223 NGTKKVIDLKAGIYT
+223 NGTKKVIDLKSGIYT

-348 NLVHV
+348 NLVHA

-365 GTKAKADRYVPYTI
+365 GTKAKADR
-379 AVNGTSTPILSDL
+379 
-392 KFTGDPRVGYKDI
+392 
-405 TKKVKSVLKH
+405 
-415 DRGIGE
+415 
-421 RELKYAK
+421 
-428 KATYTVHFK
+428 
-437 NGKKKVI
+437 
-444 NLNSKISQL
+444 
-453 NLLYVQDIKK
+453 
-463 IDIDVKTGSKAKA
+463 
-476 DSYVPYT
+476 YVPYT

-510 NDKVKSVLKNERG
+510 NDKVKSVLKSERG

-559 LFSAKDILFSA
+559 LFSA

-692 KINKSNNVKFPVTIN
+692 KK
-707 KFENIVSNEFVFY
+707 
-720 NASKITINDLSIK
+720 
-733 LKSAIA
+733 
-739 NDQGITKHDIELAER
+739 
-754 AVYKVYFKNG
+754 
-764 SSKYV
+764 
-769 DLKTEYKDERVFKA
+769 
-783 TDIKKVDIELKF
+783 

>member
-180 NKNQNISYKDL
+180 NKNQQISYKDL

-348 NLVHV
+348 NLVHA

-365 GTKAKADRYVPYTI
+365 GT
-379 AVNGTSTPILSDL
+379 
-392 KFTGDPRVGYKDI
+392 
-405 TKKVKSVLKH
+405 
-415 DRGIGE
+415 
-421 RELKYAK
+421 
-428 KATYTVHFK
+428 
-437 NGKKKVI
+437 
-444 NLNSKISQL
+444 
-453 NLLYVQDIKK
+453 
-463 IDIDVKTGSKAKA
+463 KAKA

-510 NDKVKSVLKNERG
+510 NDKVKSVLKSERG

-559 LFSAKDILFSA
+559 LFSA

-692 KINKSNNVKFPVTIN
+692 K
-707 KFENIVSNEFVFY
+707 
-720 NASKITINDLSIK
+720 
-733 LKSAIA
+733 
-739 NDQGITKHDIELAER
+739 
-754 AVYKVYFKNG
+754 
-764 SSKYV
+764 
-769 DLKTEYKDERVFKA
+769 
-783 TDIKKVDIELKF
+783 

>member
-14 GVIAST
+14 GVLAST
-20 GANFNTN
+20 GANFNNN

-41 TLHHGHS
+41 SLHHGYSKVHV
-48 NIQIPYTITVNGTSQ
+48 PYAITVNGTSQ

-78 YKDIENKVKSVLYFN
+78 YKDLEDRVKSVLKSD
-93 RGISDIDLRLSKQAE
+93 RGISDIDLRLSKQAK
-108 YTVHFKN
+108 YTVYFKN
-115 GTKRVIDLKSGIYTA
+115 GTKKVIDLKAGIYTA
-130 DLINTSDIKA
+130 DLINTSEIKA
-140 ISVNVDTKKQP
+140 ININVDTKKQVEDKK
-151 KDKAKANVQV
+151 KDKANYQV

-223 NGTKKVIDLKAGIYT
+223 NGTKKVIDLKSGIYT

-315 EQDLK
+315 DQDLK

-348 NLVHV
+348 NLVHA

-405 TKKVKSVLKH
+405 SKKVKSVLKH

-437 NGKKKVI
+437 NGTKKVI
-444 NLNSKISQL
+444 NINSNISQL

-463 IDIDVKTGSKAKA
+463 IDIDVKTG
-476 DSYVPYT
+476 T
-483 IAVNGTS
+483 
-490 TPILSKLKISNKQLI
+490 
-505 SYKYL
+505 
-510 NDKVKSVLKNERG
+510 
-523 ISDLD
+523 
-528 LKFAKQA
+528 
-535 KYTVYFKNGKK
+535 
-546 QVVNLKSD
+546 
-554 IFTPN
+554 
-559 LFSAKDILFSA
+559 
-570 KDIKK
+570 
-575 IDIDVKTGS
+575 

-692 KINKSNNVKFPVTIN
+692 KNK
-707 KFENIVSNEFVFY
+707 
-720 NASKITINDLSIK
+720 
-733 LKSAIA
+733 
-739 NDQGITKHDIELAER
+739 
-754 AVYKVYFKNG
+754 
-764 SSKYV
+764 
-769 DLKTEYKDERVFKA
+769 
-783 TDIKKVDIELKF
+783 

>member
-14 GVIAST
+14 GVLAST
-20 GANFNTN
+20 GANFNNN

-41 TLHHGHS
+41 SLHHGYSKVHV
-48 NIQIPYTITVNGTSQ
+48 PYAITVNGTSQ

-78 YKDIENKVKSVLYFN
+78 YKDLEDRVKSVLKSD
-93 RGISDIDLRLSKQAE
+93 RGISDIDLRLSKQAK
-108 YTVHFKN
+108 YTVYFKN
-115 GTKRVIDLKSGIYTA
+115 GTKKVIDLKAGIYTA
-130 DLINTSDIKA
+130 DLINTSEIKA
-140 ISVNVDTKKQP
+140 ININVDTKKQVEDKK
-151 KDKAKANVQV
+151 KDKANYQV

-223 NGTKKVIDLKAGIYT
+223 NGTKKVIDLKSGIYT

-348 NLVHV
+348 NLVHA

-405 TKKVKSVLKH
+405 SKKVKSVLKH

-437 NGKKKVI
+437 NGTKKVI
-444 NLNSKISQL
+444 NINSNISQL

-463 IDIDVKTGSKAKA
+463 IDIDVKTG
-476 DSYVPYT
+476 T
-483 IAVNGTS
+483 
-490 TPILSKLKISNKQLI
+490 
-505 SYKYL
+505 
-510 NDKVKSVLKNERG
+510 
-523 ISDLD
+523 
-528 LKFAKQA
+528 
-535 KYTVYFKNGKK
+535 
-546 QVVNLKSD
+546 
-554 IFTPN
+554 
-559 LFSAKDILFSA
+559 
-570 KDIKK
+570 
-575 IDIDVKTGS
+575 

-648 YTVYFKNGKKQVVN
+648 YT
-662 LKSDIFTP
+662 
-670 NLFSA
+670 
-675 KDIKKIDIDV
+675 
-685 KQYTKSK
+685 
-692 KINKSNNVKFPVTIN
+692 
-707 KFENIVSNEFVFY
+707 
-720 NASKITINDLSIK
+720 
-733 LKSAIA
+733 
-739 NDQGITKHDIELAER
+739 
-754 AVYKVYFKNG
+754 
-764 SSKYV
+764 
-769 DLKTEYKDERVFKA
+769 
-783 TDIKKVDIELKF
+783 

>member
-14 GVIAST
+14 GVLAST
-20 GANFNTN
+20 GANFNNN

-41 TLHHGHS
+41 SLHHGYSKVHV
-48 NIQIPYTITVNGTSQ
+48 PYAITVNGASQ

-78 YKDIENKVKSVLYFN
+78 YKDLEDRVKSVLKSD
-93 RGISDIDLRLSKQAE
+93 RGISDIDLRLSKQAK
-108 YTVHFKN
+108 YTVYFKN
-115 GTKRVIDLKSGIYTA
+115 GTKKVIDLKAGIYTA
-130 DLINTSDIKA
+130 DLINTSEIKA
-140 ISVNVDTKKQP
+140 ININVDTKKQVEDKK
-151 KDKAKANVQV
+151 KDKANYQV

-223 NGTKKVIDLKAGIYT
+223 NGTKKVIDLKSGIYT

-348 NLVHV
+348 NLVHA

-405 TKKVKSVLKH
+405 SKKVKSVLKH

-437 NGKKKVI
+437 NGTKKVI
-444 NLNSKISQL
+444 NINSNISQL

-463 IDIDVKTGSKAKA
+463 IDIDVKTG
-476 DSYVPYT
+476 T
-483 IAVNGTS
+483 
-490 TPILSKLKISNKQLI
+490 
-505 SYKYL
+505 
-510 NDKVKSVLKNERG
+510 
-523 ISDLD
+523 
-528 LKFAKQA
+528 
-535 KYTVYFKNGKK
+535 
-546 QVVNLKSD
+546 
-554 IFTPN
+554 
-559 LFSAKDILFSA
+559 
-570 KDIKK
+570 
-575 IDIDVKTGS
+575 

-692 KINKSNNVKFPVTIN
+692 KNK
-707 KFENIVSNEFVFY
+707 
-720 NASKITINDLSIK
+720 
-733 LKSAIA
+733 
-739 NDQGITKHDIELAER
+739 
-754 AVYKVYFKNG
+754 
-764 SSKYV
+764 
-769 DLKTEYKDERVFKA
+769 
-783 TDIKKVDIELKF
+783 

>member
-1 MKFKSLITTTLAL
+1 S
-14 GVIAST
+14 
-20 GANFNTN
+20 
-27 EASAAAKPLDKSSS
+27 
-41 TLHHGHS
+41 LHHGYSKVHV
-48 NIQIPYTITVNGTSQ
+48 PYAITVNGTSQ

-78 YKDIENKVKSVLYFN
+78 YKDLEDRVKSVLKSD
-93 RGISDIDLRLSKQAE
+93 RGISDIDLRLSKQAK
-108 YTVHFKN
+108 YTVYFKN
-115 GTKRVIDLKSGIYTA
+115 GTKKVIDLKAGIYTA
-130 DLINTSDIKA
+130 DLINTSEIKA
-140 ISVNVDTKKQP
+140 ININVDTKKQVEDKK
-151 KDKAKANVQV
+151 KDKANYQV

-223 NGTKKVIDLKAGIYT
+223 NGTKKVIDLKSGIYT

-348 NLVHV
+348 NLVHA

-405 TKKVKSVLKH
+405 SKKVKSVLKH

-437 NGKKKVI
+437 NGTKKVI
-444 NLNSKISQL
+444 NINSNISQL

-463 IDIDVKTGSKAKA
+463 IDIDVKTG
-476 DSYVPYT
+476 T
-483 IAVNGTS
+483 
-490 TPILSKLKISNKQLI
+490 
-505 SYKYL
+505 
-510 NDKVKSVLKNERG
+510 
-523 ISDLD
+523 
-528 LKFAKQA
+528 
-535 KYTVYFKNGKK
+535 
-546 QVVNLKSD
+546 
-554 IFTPN
+554 
-559 LFSAKDILFSA
+559 
-570 KDIKK
+570 
-575 IDIDVKTGS
+575 

-692 KINKSNNVKFPVTIN
+692 KNK
-707 KFENIVSNEFVFY
+707 
-720 NASKITINDLSIK
+720 
-733 LKSAIA
+733 
-739 NDQGITKHDIELAER
+739 
-754 AVYKVYFKNG
+754 
-764 SSKYV
+764 
-769 DLKTEYKDERVFKA
+769 
-783 TDIKKVDIELKF
+783 

>member
-14 GVIAST
+14 GVLAST
-20 GANFNTN
+20 GANFNNN

-41 TLHHGHS
+41 SLHHGYSKVHV
-48 NIQIPYTITVNGTSQ
+48 PYAITVNGTSQ

-78 YKDIENKVKSVLYFN
+78 YKYLEDRVKSVLKSD
-93 RGISDIDLRLSKQAE
+93 RGISDIDLRLSKQAK
-108 YTVHFKN
+108 YTVYFKN
-115 GTKRVIDLKSGIYTA
+115 GTKKVIDLKAGIYTA
-130 DLINTSDIKA
+130 DLINTSEIKA
-140 ISVNVDTKKQP
+140 ININVDTKKQVEDKK
-151 KDKAKANVQV
+151 KDKANYQV

-223 NGTKKVIDLKAGIYT
+223 NGTKKVIDLKSGIYT

-348 NLVHV
+348 NLVHA

-405 TKKVKSVLKH
+405 SKKVKSVLKH

-428 KATYTVHFK
+428 KATYTIHFK
-437 NGKKKVI
+437 NGTKKVI
-444 NLNSKISQL
+444 NINSNISQL

-463 IDIDVKTGSKAKA
+463 IDIDVKTG
-476 DSYVPYT
+476 T
-483 IAVNGTS
+483 
-490 TPILSKLKISNKQLI
+490 
-505 SYKYL
+505 
-510 NDKVKSVLKNERG
+510 
-523 ISDLD
+523 
-528 LKFAKQA
+528 
-535 KYTVYFKNGKK
+535 
-546 QVVNLKSD
+546 
-554 IFTPN
+554 
-559 LFSAKDILFSA
+559 
-570 KDIKK
+570 
-575 IDIDVKTGS
+575 

-692 KINKSNNVKFPVTIN
+692 KNK
-707 KFENIVSNEFVFY
+707 
-720 NASKITINDLSIK
+720 
-733 LKSAIA
+733 
-739 NDQGITKHDIELAER
+739 
-754 AVYKVYFKNG
+754 
-764 SSKYV
+764 
-769 DLKTEYKDERVFKA
+769 
-783 TDIKKVDIELKF
+783 

>member
-14 GVIAST
+14 GVLAST

-48 NIQIPYTITVNGTSQ
+48 KIQVPYTITVNDTSQ

-73 NQNIS
+73 NQQIS
-78 YKDIENKVKSVLYFN
+78 YKDLENKVKSVLYFN

-115 GTKRVIDLKSGIYTA
+115 GTKKVVDLKSGIYTA

-175 SNLTF
+175 SSLTF
-180 NKNQNISYKDL
+180 NKNQNVSYKDL

-209 LRLSKQAKYTVNFK
+209 LRLSKQAKFTVNFK

-333 GGKRIL
+333 GGKRVVHF
-339 QLNSKNYTA
+339 NSKTYSA
-348 NLVHV
+348 NLVHA
-353 KDVKRI
+353 KDVKKI
-359 EITVKT
+359 EVTVKT
-365 GTKAKADRYVPYTI
+365 ASKAKAERYVPYSI
-379 AVNGTSTPILSDL
+379 AVNGTSTPNLSDL

-490 TPILSKLKISNKQLI
+490 THILSKLKISNKQLI
-505 SYKYL
+505 GYQDL
-510 NDKVKSVLKNERG
+510 NEKVKSVLKHDRG
-523 ISDLD
+523 INDIE

-535 KYTVYFKNGKK
+535 KYTIHFKNGKT
-546 QVVNLKSD
+546 QVVDLKSD
-554 IFTPN
+554 IFT
-559 LFSAKDILFSA
+559 
-570 KDIKK
+570 
-575 IDIDVKTGS
+575 
-584 KAKADSYVPYT
+584 
-595 IAVNGTSTPILSKL
+595 
-609 KISNKQLISYKY
+609 
-621 LNDKVKSVLKSE
+621 
-633 RGISDLDLKFAKQAK
+633 R
-648 YTVYFKNGKKQVVN
+648 
-662 LKSDIFTP
+662 

-685 KQYTKSK
+685 KQHTKSK

-720 NASKITINDLSIK
+720 NASKITINDLSTK
-733 LKSAIA
+733 LKSAMA
-739 NDQGITKHDIELAER
+739 NDQGITKHDIGLAER

-769 DLKTEYKDERVFKA
+769 DLKTEYKDRKVFKA

>member
-14 GVIAST
+14 GVLAST
-20 GANFNTN
+20 GANFNNN

-41 TLHHGHS
+41 SLHHGYSKVHV
-48 NIQIPYTITVNGTSQ
+48 PYAITVNGTSQ

-78 YKDIENKVKSVLYFN
+78 YKDLEDRVKSVLKSD
-93 RGISDIDLRLSKQAE
+93 RGISDIDLRLSKQAK
-108 YTVHFKN
+108 YTVYFKN
-115 GTKRVIDLKSGIYTA
+115 GTKKVIDLKAGIYTA
-130 DLINTSDIKA
+130 DLINTSEIKA
-140 ISVNVDTKKQP
+140 ININVDTKKQVEDKK
-151 KDKAKANVQV
+151 KDKANYQV

-198 LESNRGITDVD
+198 LESNRGIADVD

-223 NGTKKVIDLKAGIYT
+223 NGTKKVIDLKSGIYT

-348 NLVHV
+348 NLVHA

-405 TKKVKSVLKH
+405 SKKVKSVLKH

-437 NGKKKVI
+437 NGTKKVI
-444 NLNSKISQL
+444 NINSNISQL

-463 IDIDVKTGSKAKA
+463 IDIDVKTG
-476 DSYVPYT
+476 T
-483 IAVNGTS
+483 
-490 TPILSKLKISNKQLI
+490 
-505 SYKYL
+505 
-510 NDKVKSVLKNERG
+510 
-523 ISDLD
+523 
-528 LKFAKQA
+528 
-535 KYTVYFKNGKK
+535 
-546 QVVNLKSD
+546 
-554 IFTPN
+554 
-559 LFSAKDILFSA
+559 
-570 KDIKK
+570 
-575 IDIDVKTGS
+575 

-692 KINKSNNVKFPVTIN
+692 KNK
-707 KFENIVSNEFVFY
+707 
-720 NASKITINDLSIK
+720 
-733 LKSAIA
+733 
-739 NDQGITKHDIELAER
+739 
-754 AVYKVYFKNG
+754 
-764 SSKYV
+764 
-769 DLKTEYKDERVFKA
+769 
-783 TDIKKVDIELKF
+783 

>member
-151 KDKAKANVQV
+151 KDKAKAKANVQV

-256 KKHIENKAKRNYQVP
+256 KKHIENKAKRSYQVP

-559 LFSAKDILFSA
+559 LFSAKDI
-570 KDIKK
+570 
-575 IDIDVKTGS
+575 
-584 KAKADSYVPYT
+584 
-595 IAVNGTSTPILSKL
+595 
-609 KISNKQLISYKY
+609 
-621 LNDKVKSVLKSE
+621 
-633 RGISDLDLKFAKQAK
+633 
-648 YTVYFKNGKKQVVN
+648 
-662 LKSDIFTP
+662 
-670 NLFSA
+670 
-675 KDIKKIDIDV
+675 KKIDIDV

-692 KINKSNNVKFPVTIN
+692 KNK
-707 KFENIVSNEFVFY
+707 
-720 NASKITINDLSIK
+720 
-733 LKSAIA
+733 
-739 NDQGITKHDIELAER
+739 
-754 AVYKVYFKNG
+754 
-764 SSKYV
+764 
-769 DLKTEYKDERVFKA
+769 
-783 TDIKKVDIELKF
+783 

>member
-14 GVIAST
+14 GVLAST
-20 GANFNTN
+20 GANFNNN

-191 EDKVKSV
+191 EGKVKSV

-348 NLVHV
+348 NLVHA

-365 GTKAKADRYVPYTI
+365 GT
-379 AVNGTSTPILSDL
+379 
-392 KFTGDPRVGYKDI
+392 
-405 TKKVKSVLKH
+405 
-415 DRGIGE
+415 
-421 RELKYAK
+421 
-428 KATYTVHFK
+428 
-437 NGKKKVI
+437 
-444 NLNSKISQL
+444 
-453 NLLYVQDIKK
+453 
-463 IDIDVKTGSKAKA
+463 KAKA

-510 NDKVKSVLKNERG
+510 NDKVKSVLKSERG

-559 LFSAKDILFSA
+559 LFSA

-692 KINKSNNVKFPVTIN
+692 KNK
-707 KFENIVSNEFVFY
+707 
-720 NASKITINDLSIK
+720 
-733 LKSAIA
+733 
-739 NDQGITKHDIELAER
+739 
-754 AVYKVYFKNG
+754 
-764 SSKYV
+764 
-769 DLKTEYKDERVFKA
+769 
-783 TDIKKVDIELKF
+783 

>member
-14 GVIAST
+14 GVLAST
-20 GANFNTN
+20 GANFNNN

-41 TLHHGHS
+41 SLHHGYSKVHV
-48 NIQIPYTITVNGTSQ
+48 PYAITVNGTSQ

-78 YKDIENKVKSVLYFN
+78 YKDLEDRVKSVLKSD
-93 RGISDIDLRLSKQAE
+93 RGISDIDLRLSKQAK
-108 YTVHFKN
+108 YTVYFKN
-115 GTKRVIDLKSGIYTA
+115 GTKKVIDLKAGIYTA
-130 DLINTSDIKA
+130 DLINTSEIKA
-140 ISVNVDTKKQP
+140 ININVDTKKQVEDKK
-151 KDKAKANVQV
+151 KDKANYQV

-223 NGTKKVIDLKAGIYT
+223 NGTKKVIDLKSGIYT

-348 NLVHV
+348 NLVHA

-405 TKKVKSVLKH
+405 SKKVKSVLKH

-437 NGKKKVI
+437 NGTKKVI
-444 NLNSKISQL
+444 NINSNISQL

-463 IDIDVKTGSKAKA
+463 IDIDVKTG
-476 DSYVPYT
+476 T
-483 IAVNGTS
+483 
-490 TPILSKLKISNKQLI
+490 
-505 SYKYL
+505 
-510 NDKVKSVLKNERG
+510 
-523 ISDLD
+523 
-528 LKFAKQA
+528 
-535 KYTVYFKNGKK
+535 
-546 QVVNLKSD
+546 
-554 IFTPN
+554 
-559 LFSAKDILFSA
+559 
-570 KDIKK
+570 
-575 IDIDVKTGS
+575 

-685 KQYTKSK
+685 KKYTKSK
-692 KINKSNNVKFPVTIN
+692 KNK
-707 KFENIVSNEFVFY
+707 
-720 NASKITINDLSIK
+720 
-733 LKSAIA
+733 
-739 NDQGITKHDIELAER
+739 
-754 AVYKVYFKNG
+754 
-764 SSKYV
+764 
-769 DLKTEYKDERVFKA
+769 
-783 TDIKKVDIELKF
+783 